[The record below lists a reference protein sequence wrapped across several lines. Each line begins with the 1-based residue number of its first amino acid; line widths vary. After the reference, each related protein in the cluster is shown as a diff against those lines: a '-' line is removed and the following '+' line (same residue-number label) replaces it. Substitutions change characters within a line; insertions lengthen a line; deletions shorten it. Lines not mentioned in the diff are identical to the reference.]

1 MREEELTPSYLERPY
16 TGFLFKAVTSIYEK
30 WVEGYTEAALAELL
44 KLVVALPT
52 DVKDQLWDEKEKIE
66 KDLRQ
71 AYKLR
76 SVDWYSTQQFRNRR
90 GKEVATYYMEPFFD
104 KTVRLLDQK
113 KWLERGALRPRAKG
127 HGKLSI

>member
-113 KWLERGALRPRAKG
+113 KWLERGALSPRSKG